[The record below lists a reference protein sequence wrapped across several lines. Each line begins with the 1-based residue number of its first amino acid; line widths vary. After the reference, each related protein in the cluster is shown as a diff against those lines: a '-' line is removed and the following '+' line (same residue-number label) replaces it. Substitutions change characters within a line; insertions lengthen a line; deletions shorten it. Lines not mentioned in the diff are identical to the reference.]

1 MAGFGMVVADIQ
13 FKLESFRLPGW
24 LMGLILSSMFLV
36 QIPASQFWGKLADRT
51 RPSQVLAF
59 CTLLSSLSM
68 FCYALASAPGWVLA
82 SRMLAGLGAA
92 NVAIAYSIASRTS
105 SDADRS
111 QVMGTLGAASIV
123 GLSIGSAIGGI
134 IAERAGSMA
143 LGVTAGILSALGI
156 FLGLALGSQTAAAEP
171 SDEPEEPFSWRSAA
185 MGPIVVISIV
195 SWMGLALLEGTFG
208 RLIKS
213 TLGYGPEQFGLVFG
227 VESVVSFVTQGWV
240 FARVSQRFPIEKM
253 LPVAFAITG
262 LGLALMPFARSLPE
276 LFLLGGVFSFGTG
289 LSSPAM
295 NDLIASKI
303 APEHHGAAYGAVQS
317 AKSISF
323 VVAPMLGGILF
334 DVKPALPYLVAGG
347 LAAVIAVSFG
357 VILSR
362 RKSGESGLA

>member
-13 FKLESFRLPGW
+13 FKLESFRLSGW

-51 RPSQVLAF
+51 RPAHVLAF

-68 FCYALASAPGWVLA
+68 FCYAFASAPAWVLL

-105 SDADRS
+105 TDDDRS

-123 GLSIGSAIGGI
+123 GLSIGSASGGI
-134 IAERAGSMA
+134 IADRAGSMA
-143 LGVTAGILSALGI
+143 LGCTAGALSALGI
-156 FLGLALGSQTAAAEP
+156 FLGLALGSQAPTSTDSEP
-171 SDEPEEPFSWRSAA
+171 KEPFSWRSAA

-208 RLIKS
+208 RLIKA
-213 TLGYGPEQFGLVFG
+213 TLGYGPGQFGLVFG

-240 FARVSQRFPIEKM
+240 FARVSKRFPIEKM

-262 LGLALMPFARSLPE
+262 LGLALMPFARSLLE
-276 LFLLGGVFSFGTG
+276 LFLLGAVFSFGTG

-334 DVKPALPYLVAGG
+334 DLKPALPYLVAGG
-347 LAAVIAVSFG
+347 IAAVIAVSFG

-362 RKSGESGLA
+362 SVAAEAGRV